1 MSTDQ
6 VKIGAASLI
15 ELGSRI
21 SPRRTLVIQ
30 GETGVGKSEIVGQ
43 IGKVC
48 RSSFYKDE
56 KNCERMISAWKE
68 ITRGTDDLG
77 GSWNYERGLPQVMR
91 RLSEIT
97 EGDLLGIPSKGFKGA
112 TVFTL
117 TDWLM
122 FATEFPCVL
131 FLDERNRANDAVKQS
146 IFEIQDSHSFHGV
159 KLHPETRVIMAENV
173 GDQYNVQG
181 FDPAEISR
189 ALLVAFKPTVKEW
202 LEWARNNKVHPAIIE
217 FISLNETGAYG
228 SGILEFPGV
237 RAPGQKY
244 PDRRS
249 WTQLSE
255 EMILMKCDEDYTDVL
270 FRNLACGMLGFG
282 TGNRF
287 VEFCKTLKKDITG
300 EDVVKNWKK
309 VKKDFELL
317 SPEGKLEVTDR
328 VNKYL
333 GATTIVKG
341 SKEAKNIDEWVH
353 SLNPEMAM
361 QVWAAIIGNANN
373 ISSLGQMIGK
383 YVAEISQVVKTT
395 PATLEE
401 KKINPK

>member
-1 MSTDQ
+1 MSTEQ
-6 VKIGAASLI
+6 HKIGATSLI
-15 ELGSRI
+15 ELGSKI
-21 SPRRTLVIQ
+21 SPKRTLVIQ

-43 IGKVC
+43 IGKAC
-48 RSSFYKDE
+48 RSDFYKSE
-56 KNCERMISAWKE
+56 TNCQNMVSAWKE

-77 GSWNYERGLPQVMR
+77 GSWNYEKGLPQVMR

-97 EGDLLGIPSKGFKGA
+97 EGDLLGIPSKGFKGS

-173 GDQYNVQG
+173 GEQYNVQG

-189 ALLVAFKPTVKEW
+189 ALLVVFKPTVQEW
-202 LEWARNNKVHPAIIE
+202 VAWARNNAVHPAVIE

-249 WTQLSE
+249 WTQLSD
-255 EMILMKCDEDYTDVL
+255 EMKLLKVEEDYTDIL

-300 EDVVKNWKK
+300 EDIVNNWKK
-309 VKKDFELL
+309 VKKDFETL
-317 SPEGKLEVTDR
+317 SPEGKLEIVDR

-333 GATTIVKG
+333 SATTIAKG
-341 SKEAKNIDEWVH
+341 SKQAKNIEEWLRA
-353 SLNPEMAM
+353 LNPEMAM
-361 QVWAAIIGNANN
+361 QVWSAIVTNTNN
-373 ISSLGQMIGK
+373 ISSLGQMVGK
-383 YVAEISQVVKTT
+383 YVAEISQAVKTT
-395 PATLEE
+395 PETLAE
-401 KKINPK
+401 KK